1 MLGLISSKVTATGN
15 VTSGPARL
23 IAIHAICA
31 GSAGSI
37 VLKDASGGSTLFN
50 IDTPA
55 SATAIIETYLG
66 DEGMRFSTQIHATLT
81 NATSLTCF
89 CIMKTGQQPPKTK
102 KYFRST
108 KSGAGMTKAGVAK
121 YRRDNPGSR

>member
-1 MLGLISSKVTATGN
+1 MLGLKSSKVTATSN

-37 VLKDASGGSTLFN
+37 VLKDASGGSTLFD
-50 IDTPA
+50 IDTPG

-81 NATSLTCF
+81 NVTSLTCF
-89 CIMKTGQQPPKTK
+89 
-102 KYFRST
+102 F
-108 KSGAGMTKAGVAK
+108 A
-121 YRRDNPGSR
+121 

>member
-1 MLGLISSKVTATGN
+1 MLGLKSSKVTATGN

-81 NATSLTCF
+81 KVTSLTCF
-89 CIMKTGQQPPKTK
+89 
-102 KYFRST
+102 F
-108 KSGAGMTKAGVAK
+108 A
-121 YRRDNPGSR
+121 